1 MKFTRTLTL
10 VMILAAGAVAGARAQ
25 DATLNVTPG
34 KYMIKKETSSNMKP
48 EPVIKT
54 EEKCISEPVFKPEDA
69 LPDKESCSVSN
80 VKKDGDTLTFDIDC
94 KGGAQTLPMKGTAE
108 YSVTSSTI
116 SWSIMLKGEMQGKEV
131 TINSKAEGKRMG
143 DCHEAT

>member
-10 VMILAAGAVAGARAQ
+10 VMILIAGAAAGARAQ

-34 KYMIKKETSSNMKP
+34 KYMIKKETSSNVKP
-48 EPVIKT
+48 EPVVKT

-80 VKKDGDTLTFDIDC
+80 VKKNGNTLTFDIDC
-94 KGGAQTLPMKGTAE
+94 KGGSQTLPMKGTAE
-108 YSVTSSTI
+108 YSTTSSTI
-116 SWSIMLKGEMQGKEV
+116 SWSITLKGEMQGNEV
-131 TINSKAEGKRMG
+131 TINSKASGKRMG